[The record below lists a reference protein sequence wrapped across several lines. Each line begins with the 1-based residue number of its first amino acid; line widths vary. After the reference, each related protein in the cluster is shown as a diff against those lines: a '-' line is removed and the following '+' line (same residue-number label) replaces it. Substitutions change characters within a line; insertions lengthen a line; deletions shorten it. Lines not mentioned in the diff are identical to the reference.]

1 MKKTS
6 INLLKA
12 CLTSLFFFGMSFSNA
27 FAGNFV
33 LSEDIKTGLRKQ
45 TLETLNPI
53 NQGNQAGVLI
63 NPGSIIT
70 RVIQFAFPL
79 AGLILF
85 LMLVLA
91 GFEMMAGSAT
101 KKSIED
107 GKKRATNAVLGF
119 ILLFSVYWIA
129 QLIGYIFQ
137 IDIV

>member
-1 MKKTS
+1 MKKRSRNVLTS
-6 INLLKA
+6 
-12 CLTSLFFFGMSFSNA
+12 CLTAIFFFKQSMSNI
-27 FAGNFV
+27 FAGTFN
-33 LSEDIKTGLRKQ
+33 LSEDVKTGLRKQ
-45 TLETLNPI
+45 TLDTLNPI
-53 NQGNQAGVLI
+53 NQGNQSGVLV